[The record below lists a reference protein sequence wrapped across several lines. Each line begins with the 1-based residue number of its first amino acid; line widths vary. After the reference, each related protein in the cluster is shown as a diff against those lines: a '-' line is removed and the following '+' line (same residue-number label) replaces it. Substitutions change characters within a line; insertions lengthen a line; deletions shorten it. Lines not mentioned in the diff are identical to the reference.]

1 MFQKKIRSGGFVFAE
16 FAIALP
22 RLIFLMYGLASV
34 GTKIFHASREQMAN
48 YILES
53 EAQYLMERVTQEARV
68 AKRIEDIPY
77 YTDDIDGIEF
87 LYHTGG
93 ADSNPFSVADIWE
106 TRFFLPHGKK
116 ADEYDDNSFYY
127 ENINAKHQREIEGN
141 PITGSKPDGKPNFAP
156 FGDTKITRFKF
167 DRHGKILHVS
177 LEIQSMEI
185 VDEDKEQ
192 KKIRLNTAVFMP
204 ACEKQEE
211 QEEP

>member
-1 MFQKKIRSGGFVFAE
+1 MFQNKFHSGGFVFAE

-22 RLIFLMYGLASV
+22 LLIFLMYGLASV

-87 LYHTGG
+87 IYHTGG
-93 ADSNPFSVADIWE
+93 TDPKNLYQFSIADIWE
-106 TRFFLPHGKK
+106 TRFFLPHPRK
-116 ADEYDDNSFYY
+116 ADEYDDSSFYY
-127 ENINAKHQREIEGN
+127 ANINAKHQREIEGH
-141 PITGSKPDGKPNFAP
+141 PITGSISEDRPNFAP

-167 DRHGKILHVS
+167 DRHGNILHVS
-177 LEIQSMEI
+177 LEMESM
-185 VDEDKEQ
+185 DTG

>member
-1 MFQKKIRSGGFVFAE
+1 MNKKFHSGGFVFVE

-22 RLIFLMYGLASV
+22 LLIFLMFGLATV
-34 GTKIFHASREQMAN
+34 GTKIFHASRMQMAN

-68 AKRIEDIPY
+68 AKKIEDIPY
-77 YTDDIDGIEF
+77 YTDEIDGIEF
-87 LYHTGG
+87 IYHTGG
-93 ADSNPFSVADIWE
+93 APPKKENSPFSVADIWE
-106 TRFFLPHGKK
+106 TRFFLPHPRK
-116 ADEYDDNSFYY
+116 ADEYDDSSFYY
-127 ENINAKHQREIEGN
+127 ANINAKHQREIEGN
-141 PITGSKPDGKPNFAP
+141 PITGSTSEDRPNFAP

-167 DRHGKILHVS
+167 DRHGNILHVS
-177 LEIQSMEI
+177 LEMQSM
-185 VDEDKEQ
+185 DTG

>member
-1 MFQKKIRSGGFVFAE
+1 MNKKFHSGGFVFVE

-22 RLIFLMYGLASV
+22 LLIFLMFGLATV
-34 GTKIFHASREQMAN
+34 GTKIFHASRMQMAN

-68 AKRIEDIPY
+68 AKKIEDITY

-87 LYHTGG
+87 IYHTGG
-93 ADSNPFSVADIWE
+93 TPPKKENSPFSVADIWE

-116 ADEYDDNSFYY
+116 ADEYDDSSFYY
-127 ENINAKHQREIEGN
+127 ENINAKHQREIEGH
-141 PITGSKPDGKPNFAP
+141 PITGSIPSDKPNFAP

-167 DRHGKILHVS
+167 DRHGNILHVS
-177 LEIQSMEI
+177 LEMQSM
-185 VDEDKEQ
+185 DTG

-204 ACEKQEE
+204 ACED
-211 QEEP
+211 

>member
-22 RLIFLMYGLASV
+22 LLIFLMYGLASV

-68 AKRIEDIPY
+68 AKSIEISEY
-77 YTDDIDGIEF
+77 KGEENFNKLEIH
-87 LYHTGG
+87 YHTGG
-93 ADSNPFSVADIWE
+93 KDSNPFYVADIWE
-106 TRFFLPHGKK
+106 TRFFIPYPRQDKEGQ
-116 ADEYDDNSFYY
+116 FYFA
-127 ENINAKHQREIEGN
+127 NINAKRQDDGKYGH
-141 PITGSKPDGKPNFAP
+141 PITGSIPDGKPNFAP

-167 DRHGKILHVS
+167 KRHGNILHVS
-177 LEIQSMEI
+177 LEMQSM
-185 VDEDKEQ
+185 DTG

-204 ACEKQEE
+204 ACED
-211 QEEP
+211 